1 MAEHRSPKPGV
12 AGSSPVS
19 PAIRDNM
26 DIDQRIDLV
35 SALNKLSPRQRKVVI
50 LWAQGYTQQEIA
62 DEYGV
67 AQRTISRWIQK
78 SVSKMRELSPYVIE
92 DT

>member
-1 MAEHRSPKPGV
+1 
-12 AGSSPVS
+12 
-19 PAIRDNM
+19 M

-67 AQRTISRWIQK
+67 TQVAVHYWIRDATYIL
-78 SVSKMRELSPYVIE
+78 RELFP
-92 DT
+92 

>member
-1 MAEHRSPKPGV
+1 
-12 AGSSPVS
+12 
-19 PAIRDNM
+19 M

-67 AQRTISRWIQK
+67 HQSTVSRWLFD
-78 SVSKMRELSPYVIE
+78 SAHKMGDLCY
-92 DT
+92 